1 MSESY
6 TERTSKIGFGPT
18 RKLPRF
24 DDRTPPDMRHMGRLA
39 IVEPRAQPKFQF
51 FKYVRYK

>member
-1 MSESY
+1 MLESY

-24 DDRTPPDMRHMGRLA
+24 DDSTQPAMRHIGGVGMVGTPGA
-39 IVEPRAQPKFQF
+39 AQLPI
-51 FKYVRYK
+51 FKELWG

>member
-1 MSESY
+1 MLESY

-24 DDRTPPDMRHMGRLA
+24 DDRTQPDMRHMRRRA